1 MLSAVREAIDQLS
14 IKEFQCR
21 VMLKTILFVLS
32 VIFATALLSGYA
44 TAQSTEPPMRPASV
58 SNAKPDPNSPAQIG
72 RTQLTRSLDKVAAGF
87 TASRAASV
95 ASIRTRTE
103 AEDRQ
108 AMVRKQILALIG
120 TLPERTPLNARV
132 LGSTQADGFQI
143 EKVLFDSQPNF
154 PVTALL
160 YLPDGQPA
168 GSKHPAILI
177 TPGHYS
183 ESKAIDYNTAALF
196 ARNGFIVLSYDPI
209 GQGERLQYP
218 DPANPGASLASRP
231 TGEHGEASLQ
241 PMLIGDAFARY
252 VLWDAMRG
260 IDYLSQLPE
269 VDSHHIGAFG
279 CSGGGA
285 MSALVGAVDTRVA
298 AIGVACYITSF
309 DTLLPAIGPQD
320 GEQSIPRF
328 ISYGFDFPDW
338 IELAAP
344 RPYAVI
350 ATYSDMFPFAGAR
363 SSVTEARRFYSLFDS
378 ASAGKPVGHKA
389 PTVPPTPS
397 GPALNADTTNKVP
410 PTAALQFITG
420 PGGHGALAPIMENI
434 LIFFMRNLEPG
445 ATDPHPLLPPSVS
458 GGASGLRP
466 GSMGLPKDALQVTPT
481 GQVLTSYPN
490 SETVFTLNRKR
501 AARIIPASHTV
512 MTGGQ
517 LAAAI
522 RKATGAEAVPRM
534 SKPRTELLA
543 AKTGPL
549 VLPTDAG
556 IDLQGELSVPS
567 GTGRHP
573 VVLLLVPDSIRADGP
588 IARANK
594 AQFDTLAA
602 AGNVVLAITPRPSP
616 PGTDDMKSPILG
628 PFYLLS
634 LRADLVSRSLIGI
647 RVDDT
652 IRAVDYLAA
661 RADVDPGKIT
671 AAASGHMGLV
681 LIHAAVLDPR
691 LKHIAVDHVLT
702 SYRSLVDAPLPIGA
716 PEDILPGALWRYDIP
731 DLVHFLGARL
741 TKTDPLQGTDDLS
754 QTSTPLKTLV
764 GPAH

>member
-1 MLSAVREAIDQLS
+1 MHKNIFS
-14 IKEFQCR
+14 
-21 VMLKTILFVLS
+21 VLRL
-32 VIFATALLSGYA
+32 IFAGALLAGCA
-44 TAQSTEPPMRPASV
+44 LAQSTAPLVRPVPAP
-58 SNAKPDPNSPAQIG
+58 NAKPDPNSPAQIG
-72 RTQLTRSLDKVAAGF
+72 RTHLTRSLDKVAAGF
-87 TASRAASV
+87 TSSRAASV

-143 EKVLFDSQPNF
+143 KKILFDSQPNF

-160 YLPDGQPA
+160 YLPDGLPT
-168 GSKHPAILI
+168 GRKHPAILI
-177 TPGHYS
+177 TPGHYP
-183 ESKAIDYNTAALF
+183 ESKAIDYRTSALF

-218 DPANPGASLASRP
+218 DPANPGSSLASRP

-260 IDYLSQLPE
+260 IDYLSELPE
-269 VDSHHIGAFG
+269 VDPHRIGALG

-285 MSALVGAVDTRVA
+285 MSALVGALDKRVA

-363 SSVTEARRFYSLFDS
+363 SSVIEARRLYSLFDP
-378 ASAGKPVGHKA
+378 ASAGRPVGHGA
-389 PTVPPTPS
+389 PSVPPTPS
-397 GPALNADTTNKVP
+397 EPALNADTTNKIP

-434 LIFFMRNLEPG
+434 LSFFMRNLEPEEG
-445 ATDPHPLLPPSVS
+445 DPHPLLSLPIT
-458 GGASGLRP
+458 GGANGLRSEP
-466 GSMGLPKDALQVTPT
+466 TGLPKDALQVTPT

-490 SETVFTLNRKR
+490 SETVFTLNKKR
-501 AARIIPASHTV
+501 AAKIIPASHTAL
-512 MTGGQ
+512 TGGQ
-517 LAAAI
+517 LSAAI
-522 RKATGAEAVPRM
+522 RKATGADAVPRA
-534 SKPRTELLA
+534 SKPRADLLA

-549 VLPTDAG
+549 VLPSDAG
-556 IDLQGELSVPS
+556 IDLQGELRVPS
-567 GTGRHP
+567 GARRHP
-573 VVLLLVPDSIRADGP
+573 AVLLLVPDSIRADNP
-588 IARANK
+588 IASANK
-594 AQFDTLAA
+594 AQFDSLAA

-634 LRADLVSRSLIGI
+634 LRADLVSRSLIGM

-652 IRAVDYLAA
+652 IRAIDYLSA

-671 AAASGHMGLV
+671 AIGSGHMGLV
-681 LIHAAVLDPR
+681 LLHAAVLDPR
-691 LKHIAVDHVLT
+691 LKHIAVDHVLS
-702 SYRSLVDAPLPIGA
+702 SYRSLIDAALPIGA
-716 PEDILPGALWRYDIP
+716 PEDVLPGVLRRYDIP
-731 DLVHFLGARL
+731 DLVHVLGMRL

-754 QTSTPLKTLV
+754 QTSTPLNTLIST
-764 GPAH
+764 AH